1 LAEARGHRPLPDVM
15 TIQDLKSQAMMR
27 LVSGELD
34 DLIQSSLTRIQSTK
48 FTLSIYFGRNL
59 TRRYD
64 RLCLQLFNMFRS
76 PLLRAQFSKEKD
88 RWQLKSISTIATSE
102 IPPSHRE
109 FIASVAAEHFAGRT
123 GRVRRKAIPRY
134 DLAILQNP
142 DDPQPPSD
150 PKAIQKFIKAADAL
164 CIGVE
169 LITRDDYARLSEF
182 DALFIRETTYVNH
195 HTYRFSR
202 RAASEG
208 LVVID
213 DPVSILRCTN
223 KVYLAE

>member
-34 DLIQSSLTRIQSTK
+34 DLIQSSLARIQSK
-48 FTLSIYFGRNL
+48 MFTLSIYFGRNL

-76 PLLRAQFSKEKD
+76 PLLRAQFAKEKE

-109 FIASVAAEHFAGRT
+109 FIAAVADRKSTRLNSSHVKTSYAVFCAKNKRRT
-123 GRVRRKAIPRY
+123 RTCP
-134 DLAILQNP
+134 L
-142 DDPQPPSD
+142 
-150 PKAIQKFIKAADAL
+150 
-164 CIGVE
+164 
-169 LITRDDYARLSEF
+169 
-182 DALFIRETTYVNH
+182 
-195 HTYRFSR
+195 
-202 RAASEG
+202 
-208 LVVID
+208 
-213 DPVSILRCTN
+213 
-223 KVYLAE
+223 